1 MLLPATRAV
10 TSPGALSQAAQE
22 LCYLRQA
29 LTLLPT
35 AFQLL
40 DCTDLG
46 HITDHIL
53 SILQCHLQ
61 SESLLLWRMAITCLI
76 TLSQRPEKVSR
87 SSWAQ

>member
-1 MLLPATRAV
+1 M
-10 TSPGALSQAAQE
+10 TSPEALSQAAQE
-22 LCYLRQA
+22 LCSLCQA

-46 HITDHIL
+46 HITDHIM

-61 SESLLLWRMAITCLI
+61 SESSLLHRMAMTCLV

-87 SSWAQ
+87 SSRAQ